1 MLSLLS
7 LPPLPYII
15 FELLR
20 YKQEDVVADNQLN
33 KEPESLDV
41 IIMDVLPTQINY
53 SFAGKNGYNVGIG
66 DDNVTVIRG
75 GEAPRKISLQGTF
88 GYRVIRRGLSELDG
102 FGRLKQ
108 FEKMFRKSQSL
119 NDALTNEKP
128 DAFNY
133 IYGMNFYDFTHL
145 HWEAVN
151 LDSFTINK
159 NAQINTHLPSYT
171 ISMTGIGKLINATPK
186 DPLLRNLKIA
196 IQVQEF
202 LQQTDKDLDE
212 FIDNSPILSG
222 IEEVMADIETLQIA
236 MNAVNQ
242 MADQYSGIVI
252 DVRRTYSQLITGVP
266 TPSGGM
272 FSFANLLGGN

>member
-41 IIMDVLPTQINY
+41 IIMDVLPSQINY
-53 SFAGKNGYNVGIG
+53 GFAGKNSYNVGVG
-66 DDNVTVIRG
+66 DDNVTVVRG
-75 GEAPRKISLQGTF
+75 GEAPRKISMQGTF
-88 GYRVIRRGLSELDG
+88 GYRVIRRGLSALDG

-119 NDALTNEKP
+119 NGALTNTKP
-128 DAFNY
+128 DAFSY

-151 LDSFTINK
+151 LDTFNINK
-159 NAQINTHLPSYT
+159 NAQAANHLPSY
-171 ISMTGIGKLINATPK
+171 SVNMTGLGSIISATPK

-196 IQVQEF
+196 ILVQEF
-202 LQQTDKDLDE
+202 LEKTNSDIDE
-212 FIDNSPILSG
+212 FIANSPILSG

-236 MNAVNQ
+236 MNATAQ
-242 MADQYSGIVI
+242 MAGQYTGIVN
-252 DVRRTYSQLITGVP
+252 DVRRTYSQLINGVP
-266 TPSGGM
+266 TAAGGI
-272 FSFANLLGGN
+272 FSFANLLGGH

>member
-7 LPPLPYII
+7 LPPLPYIV

-20 YKQEDVVADNQLN
+20 YKQEDIAEDNQLN

-41 IIMDVLPTQINY
+41 IIMDVLPTQITY
-53 SFAGKNGYNVGIG
+53 GFSGKNGYNVGIG
-66 DDNVTVIRG
+66 DDNVTVVRG

-119 NDALTNEKP
+119 NGALLNEKP
-128 DAFNY
+128 DAFRY

-151 LDSFTINK
+151 LDTFNINK
-159 NAQINTHLPSYT
+159 NAQLNTHLPSYT
-171 ISMTGIGKLINATPK
+171 VNMTGIGGLINATPK

-196 IQVQEF
+196 IKVQEF
-202 LQQTDKDLDE
+202 LEQTNDDLDE
-212 FIDNSPILSG
+212 FIANSPILSG
-222 IEEVMADIETLQIA
+222 VQEVLADIETLQFA
-236 MNAVNQ
+236 MNAVSQ
-242 MADQYSGIVI
+242 MADQYSGIVV
-252 DVRRTYSQLITGVP
+252 DVRRTFSQLINGVP
-266 TPSGGM
+266 TGSGGM
-272 FSFANLLGGN
+272 FSFANLLGGH